1 MRIARASNAAEI
13 PMDAEHFSGPA
24 SRREL
29 GNIDALHG
37 SAILVSFEAGTR
49 NSWHRHG
56 GGQVLY
62 VLQGLGRVGTRT
74 GEAVELRPGDLVYA
88 APDEEHWHGAAEGQP
103 MTHLAL
109 SFGETEFLEP
119 VRDS

>member
-1 MRIARASNAAEI
+1 MRIARGSDAAEI

-29 GNIDALHG
+29 GRIDALDG

-49 NSWHRHG
+49 NSWHRHS

-62 VLQGLGRVGTRT
+62 VLEGLGRVGMRT

-88 APDEEHWHGAAEGQP
+88 PPDEEHWHGAAEGQP

-109 SFGETEFLEP
+109 SFGETAFLEP
-119 VRDS
+119 VTDN

>member
-1 MRIARASNAAEI
+1 MRIARGSEAAEI
-13 PMDAEHFSGPA
+13 PTDTDHFSGPA

-29 GNIDALHG
+29 GRIDAMDG
-37 SAILVSFEAGTR
+37 SAILVTFDAGTR
-49 NSWHRHG
+49 NSWHRHS

-62 VLQGLGRVGTRT
+62 VLEGVGRVSARTR
-74 GEAVELRPGDLVYA
+74 EPVEIRPGDLVYA
-88 APDEEHWHGAAEGQP
+88 PPDEEHWHGAAEGQP

-119 VRDS
+119 VTDG